1 MKVLQWRRKDEVWGL
16 WKAAVMTMVLD
27 DKLWLRRR
35 RFLHSIIPS
44 ARNAHAYVDVGVAR
58 YSFLGSDTALVLG
71 SVRFP
76 AITDQD
82 NACRLLDV
90 LDTLVSILTRVNY
103 SRKVQDT

>member
-1 MKVLQWRRKDEVWGL
+1 MIKVLQWRQNHVVWRH
-16 WKAAVMTMVLD
+16 WKAAVMTQVLD

-44 ARNAHAYVDVGVAR
+44 ARYAHAYVVCVAR

-82 NACRLLDV
+82 NTRRLLDV
-90 LDTLVSILTRVNY
+90 LDTP
-103 SRKVQDT
+103 